1 MALKDW
7 YNRVFSK
14 GGLIADNPLKKEV
27 IVPPGRTS
35 RPTIGIDNFVDI
47 RSRVTFINP
56 GFIAEYIP
64 IIRKLS
70 WINPDVGV
78 AVNDMVQLTNTG
90 HRVKFDP
97 GVPADMQEKM
107 RRHLE
112 VKQMEWG
119 DGVAGMNGLVNKMIS
134 QIWIAGALANEW
146 VVANDKKGI
155 SHLAL
160 VNPETII
167 FQWNK
172 KKLRFFPYQKQD
184 LNTGGVMG
192 GIKTGNVQGGNYVK
206 LNTNTFK
213 YFGLNGDTDIP
224 YGIPPYLAAL
234 NALTTQGEMDKNIRF
249 IMKQIGLL
257 GFTQLLMNK
266 PGQDSGEKDEAYK
279 ARLLSLLVEAKDN
292 VLEGVKD
299 GIVVGY
305 DEDHEFEFNSTTK
318 NLSGVGELYNQNE
331 VQVAN
336 GLKMAAQFLGVGDG
350 SAETGINIIFTKM
363 LSQLQ
368 NVQKLIAANLKHGY
382 SLELRLAGFT
392 FQSIHVDFNPSTITD
407 ELKFQQAQE
416 YKVRNVFNKYM
427 AGVIGMQQ
435 MADELGYDKPDAK
448 EPRGPLS
455 DVGAQKDERQD
466 QNDKSD
472 KKIRDKKKAQPKKG
486 ESKAIAEFM
495 GSFPENMINEFLD
508 WYNSK

>member
-1 MALKDW
+1 MTIKNW
-7 YNRVFSK
+7 YNQIFSRK
-14 GGLIADNPLKKEV
+14 GFIVDKPSKDKV
-27 IVPPGRTS
+27 VVPPGRTS
-35 RPTIGIDNFVDI
+35 RPTLGIDNFVDI
-47 RSRVTFINP
+47 KSRVTFINP

-97 GVPADMQEKM
+97 GVSSDLQEKM
-107 RRHLE
+107 RRHLGE
-112 VKQMEWG
+112 KQMEWG

-160 VNPETII
+160 VNPETIR

-184 LNTGGVMG
+184 SNTGGTLG
-192 GIKTGNVQGGNYVK
+192 EKYVK
-206 LNTNTFK
+206 LNINTFK

-257 GFTQLLMNK
+257 GFTQLLMSK
-266 PGQDSGEKDEAYK
+266 PSQTSGESDTTYK
-279 ARLLSLLVEAKDN
+279 TRLTSLLTEAKDN
-292 VLEGVKD
+292 VLEGVKE
-299 GIVVGY
+299 GIVVGFN
-305 DEDHEFEFNSTTK
+305 EDHEFEFNSTTK
-318 NLSGVGELYNQNE
+318 NLTGVSELYNQNE

-336 GLKMAAQFLGVGDG
+336 GLKMAAQFLGVGDSG
-350 SAETGINIIFTKM
+350 AETGINIIFTKM

-392 FQSIHVDFNPSTITD
+392 FQNINVDFNPSTITD

-416 YKVRNVFNKYM
+416 YKIRNVFNKYM

-435 MADELGYDKPDAK
+435 MADELEYDKPDAK

-486 ESKAIAEFM
+486 ESKAIQAFM
-495 GSFPENMINEFLD
+495 DAFPDHLVNEFLD
-508 WYNSK
+508 WYNSR

>member
-1 MALKDW
+1 MTFRDFFFPGKKSLAIDK
-7 YNRVFSK
+7 
-14 GGLIADNPLKKEV
+14 PLPKKI

-35 RPTIGIDNFVDI
+35 RPTFGVDNLVDI
-47 RSRVTFINP
+47 KSSVTFINP
-56 GFIAEYIP
+56 GYIAEYIP

-97 GVPADMQEKM
+97 GVPPEMQEKM

-112 VKQMEWG
+112 TKQKEWG
-119 DGVAGMNGLVNKMIS
+119 DGVAGMNGMVNKMIS

-146 VVANDKKGI
+146 IVANDKNGI
-155 SHLAL
+155 NHLAL
-160 VNPETII
+160 VNPETIV

-172 KKLRFFPYQKQD
+172 KKLRFFPYQRQGA
-184 LNTGGVMG
+184 NTGSIVGGV
-192 GIKTGNVQGGNYVK
+192 KTGSIRGEKYVK
-206 LNTNTFK
+206 LNVNTFK

-234 NALTTQGEMDKNIRF
+234 NSLTTQGEMDKNIRF

-257 GFTQLLMNK
+257 GFTQLLMGK
-266 PGQDSGEKDEAYK
+266 PGQATGESDEAYK
-279 ARLLSLLVEAKDN
+279 TRLTTMLTEAKDN
-292 VLEGVKD
+292 VLEGVKE

-305 DEDHEFEFNSTTK
+305 NEDHEFDFNSTTK
-318 NLSGVGELYNQNE
+318 NLNGVSDLYDQNE
-331 VQVAN
+331 RQVAN
-336 GLKMAAQFLGVGDG
+336 GLKMAAQFLGVGG
-350 SAETGINIIFTKM
+350 SGAETGINIIFTKM

-368 NVQKLIAANLKHGY
+368 NVQKLIAANLQHGY
-382 SLELRLAGFT
+382 SLELRLAGFR
-392 FQSIHVDFNPSTITD
+392 FQSLHVEFNPSTITD
-407 ELKFQQAQE
+407 ELKFQQAME
-416 YKVRNVFNKYM
+416 YKVRNVFNKYQ

-448 EPRGPLS
+448 EPRGPLDES
-455 DVGAQKDERQD
+455 GKGKEERQD

-472 KKIRDKKKAQPKKG
+472 KKTRDKKKTQPKKG
-486 ESKAIAEFM
+486 DQKAAAEIL
-495 GSFPENMINEFLD
+495 INSIIEIM
-508 WYNSK
+508 NQ

>member
-1 MALKDW
+1 M
-7 YNRVFSK
+7 SK
-14 GGLIADNPLKKEV
+14 FVDFFYPSKKSASITPPKKEL
-27 IVPPGRTS
+27 IIPPGRSS
-35 RPTIGIDNFVDI
+35 RPTFGDDNYIDI
-47 RSRVTFINP
+47 KSKVTFINP
-56 GFIAEYIP
+56 GYIAEYIP

-70 WINPDVGV
+70 WINPDVGL

-97 GVPADMQEKM
+97 GVAPELQEKM

-112 VKQMEWG
+112 AKQKEWG
-119 DGVAGMNGLVNKMIS
+119 DAVAGMNGLINKMIA

-155 SHLAL
+155 NHLAL
-160 VNPETII
+160 VNPETIR

-184 LNTGGVMG
+184 MNTGSAFGE
-192 GIKTGNVQGGNYVK
+192 KYVK

-224 YGIPPYLAAL
+224 YGIPPFLTSL
-234 NALTTQGEMDKNIRF
+234 NPLTTRGEMDKNIRF

-257 GFTQLLMNK
+257 GFTSLLMNK
-266 PGQDSGEKDEAYK
+266 PSQQAGEGDGAYK
-279 ARLLSLLVEAKDN
+279 TRLTALLSEAKDN
-292 VLEGVKD
+292 VAEGVTE

-305 DEDHEFEFNSTTK
+305 EEDHKFDFNSTTK
-318 NLSGVGELYNQNE
+318 NLNGVEDLYNQNE

-336 GLKMAAQFLGVGDG
+336 GLKMASQFLGVGG
-350 SAETGINIIFTKM
+350 SGAETGINIIFTKM

-368 NVQKLIAANLKHGY
+368 NVQKLVAANLKHGY
-382 SLELRLAGFT
+382 SLELMLAGFT

-416 YKVRNVFNKYM
+416 YKIRNVYNKYM
-427 AGVIGMQQ
+427 SGVIGMQQ
-435 MADELGYDKPDAK
+435 FADELGYDKPDQQ
-448 EPRGPLS
+448 EPRGPIS
-455 DVGAQKDERQD
+455 GAGAEKEERQD

-472 KKIRDKKKAQPKKG
+472 KKTRDKKKTQPKKG
-486 ESKAIAEFM
+486 DQKAAAFTD
-495 GSFPENMINEFLD
+495 GFPESLLNEFLD
-508 WYNSK
+508 WYNSR